1 MRTHLMAGTALVAA
15 TMLAAGGAAAQDKK
29 MMKPSIS
36 VNGYYEATVGGI
48 LDESQETNG
57 VDMAPDTS
65 ALDTKTDA
73 EVHFNG
79 RGTLDNGLKIHARW
93 ELEAQSN
100 GGDWVDE
107 YFLSV
112 SGTFGRIIL
121 GGTSGAPVKM
131 LHGMTA
137 DWATQVGELLT
148 FDVNA
153 WVPSAAGG
161 ANFHTLQHGR
171 LDTGDADKVTYISP
185 KLGGFQVGGTYSPN
199 RENNDSNDRVDAE
212 GKHHDGWEAAA
223 SYSGKFGDVGFAVGA
238 GMTAY
243 QGSNNADDASTD
255 LSDWAVTGR
264 LDFGGGF
271 RVAVTHK
278 ATTNENKATR
288 GAVTMVGTR
297 FVQGANRFSLT
308 ASMGEMK
315 NTDAEHTS
323 VMGSYARALGPGVT
337 WHANLI
343 HLESKNA
350 DSTQENRGLVGVTG
364 LKVVF

>member
-1 MRTHLMAGTALVAA
+1 MRKQLMAGTALVAA

-48 LDESQETNG
+48 LDESQETDG
-57 VDMAPDTS
+57 VDMATDTS
-65 ALDTKTDA
+65 SLDARTDA

-79 RGTLDNGLKIHARW
+79 RGALDNGLKIHARW

-107 YFLSV
+107 YFLAV
-112 SGTFGRIIL
+112 SGAFGRVIL

-148 FDVNA
+148 FDVND
-153 WVPSAAGG
+153 WVPSAAGR

-171 LDTGDADKVTYISP
+171 LDTGDADKITYISP
-185 KLGGFQVGGTYSPN
+185 KFGGFQVGGTYSGN
-199 RENNDSNDRVDAE
+199 MENNDSNARVDAE
-212 GKHHDGWEAAA
+212 NKAHDGWEGAA

-238 GMTAY
+238 GMFQY
-243 QGSNNADDASTD
+243 QGGNNSATSQD
-255 LSDWAVTGR
+255 LSAWAVTGR

-271 RVAVTHK
+271 RVAATHK
-278 ATTNENKATR
+278 STTNEDKATR
-288 GAVTMVGTR
+288 GALTMLGVR
-297 FVQGANRFSLT
+297 FVQGPNRFSLT
-308 ASMGEMK
+308 GSLGEME
-315 NTDAEHTS
+315 NNDAEHTS
-323 VMGSYARALGPGVT
+323 IMGSYARVLGPGVT

-350 DSTQENRGLVGVTG
+350 DSTQENRGLVGVSG
-364 LKVVF
+364 IKVVF